1 MHAMQGIGVL
11 LTAQVNHVTLYFSA
25 IGSTIK
31 CNSSA
36 VVPWILD
43 AVKNCI
49 LVSGYICSVLYAVF
63 KYKTVTKYWHMQF
76 CI

>member
-1 MHAMQGIGVL
+1 MRGIDLL
-11 LTAQVNHVTLYFSA
+11 LTAQVNHITLYFAA

-36 VVPWILD
+36 VVHWSLDTVKNFILD
-43 AVKNCI
+43 
-49 LVSGYICSVLYAVF
+49 SGYICSVLYAVF

-76 CI
+76 CM